1 MHFFTA
7 STLNAAFIQSFA
19 LEDSFFSFP
28 SVFSAETVILP
39 KDSDAF
45 SDVFIAILPK
55 SEIFCAETVIDL
67 SRSRVFPVSMKE
79 SFLSMGAFLLFFVV
93 AVLINVLFYY
103 YGKDKLQYVDGRE
116 TLVIVA
122 LFVMLPVELIL
133 AGLLKITF
141 LAMFR

>member
-1 MHFFTA
+1 ME
-7 STLNAAFIQSFA
+7 SL
-19 LEDSFFSFP
+19 
-28 SVFSAETVILP
+28 
-39 KDSDAF
+39 K
-45 SDVFIAILPK
+45 
-55 SEIFCAETVIDL
+55 L
-67 SRSRVFPVSMKE
+67 SVFPVRSKE
-79 SFLSMGAFLLFFVV
+79 ILLFMGAFLLFFVV

-141 LAMFR
+141 LAMIS